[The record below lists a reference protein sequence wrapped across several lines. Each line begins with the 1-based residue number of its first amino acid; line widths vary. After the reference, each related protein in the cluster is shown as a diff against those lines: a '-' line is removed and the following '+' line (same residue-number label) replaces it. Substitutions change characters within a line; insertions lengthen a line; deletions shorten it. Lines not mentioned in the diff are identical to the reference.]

1 MFRSLTKTIVV
12 VVSSTVLVTLSTNAI
27 DMRGNFSRTFLGSV
41 VSSIPFFTTSTGACP
56 EHMVLVTQ
64 AVTPFCID
72 MYEASPSTECTYD
85 IPETE
90 EESLQNL
97 ANPECHAVANP
108 NTVPWRFV
116 SLTQAQLAC
125 SRAGKRLPTASEWYK
140 SAIGTPDSE
149 TGLSEEH
156 CNIAGNRA
164 DGVGRTGEGMRCVS
178 DAGAYDMVGNVWEWV
193 DETVAYGMWHER
205 MLPVTGFV
213 KGVDR
218 DGIAF
223 ETGTAKDVQ
232 FMDDRIWTDATIV
245 AGMMRGGY
253 YNSGSH
259 AGVFSAYIASPP
271 TFSGNA
277 LGFRCVV
284 SVM

>member
-1 MFRSLTKTIVV
+1 MFKSLTKTVLV
-12 VVSSTVLVTLSTNAI
+12 VVSSIVLVTLSANAI

-41 VSSIPFFTTSTGACP
+41 VSALPLFTAEEGTCP
-56 EHMVLVTQ
+56 KHMVLVTQ

-72 MYEASPSTECTYD
+72 MYEASPSTECLFD
-85 IPETE
+85 APESE
-90 EESLQNL
+90 DESLQNL
-97 ANPECHAVANP
+97 AHPECHAVTKP
-108 NTVPWRFV
+108 NAMPWRYV

-140 SAIGTPDSE
+140 SAIGTPDDE
-149 TGLSEEH
+149 TGLTEEH
-156 CNIAGNRA
+156 CNIANNRA

-193 DETVAYGMWHER
+193 DETVSYGMWHDR
-205 MLPVTGFV
+205 ALPVTGFV
-213 KGVDR
+213 KGVDM

-223 ETGTAKDVQ
+223 ETGTGKDER
-232 FMDDRIWTDATIV
+232 FMNDRIWTDATIV

-253 YNSGSH
+253 HNSGSQ
-259 AGVFSAYIASPP
+259 AGVFSVYVASPP
-271 TFSGNA
+271 TFSGDA

-284 SVM
+284 STL